1 MRRMRL
7 IKIVVPEIVAYFVQ
21 GTEAPE
27 PEYNCTCGMGVA
39 KEYKCCPYCGAELA
53 WGQVKKPSKEFS
65 KMLDRL

>member
-39 KEYKCCPYCGAELA
+39 KEYKCL
-53 WGQVKKPSKEFS
+53 S
-65 KMLDRL
+65 LIHI